1 MDGLVALVAF
11 FLAVGVLLVWGKAQR
26 MLGVFYMLR
35 SSLGIRFIDWVA
47 GLCPGFWR
55 FLADYSVL
63 LSFGGLG
70 AYFLSSNRQSRGA
83 LYGGVLLSGA
93 LLALASALAGRYDS
107 ALAFAAMSLSV
118 WFLMARLGSP
128 ILDAVLSMCYLT
140 LAFAQAF
147 DAFTSVLYGFFGLPA
162 VMVYLLSTHGMNIVT
177 AKTTLPGI
185 SPMLPSERGG
195 SIGVGFPGY
204 DLFVPWWHALIAL
217 FITLAAHEGAHGIM
231 IRVAKVRLKSTG
243 ILTLLTMPIGA
254 FVEPDEEELKARPSV
269 DRMRVYTVG
278 SFANLIVGLVA
289 AAGVFLLLS
298 VSSSIVY
305 SDGMRVVGFM
315 DGYPAEHV
323 LREGT
328 VLYSVDGVSTT
339 GLSVYRNATGA
350 RKPGDVL
357 SLETSDGRF
366 DVKLMESRE
375 EPGKAYMGVYLAENL
390 RVRGAWGM
398 LVSVGLLAFLLESLG
413 WVAFFNINI
422 ALVNLLPIVPFD
434 GGGMFRELLQVPSM
448 SEAAVKRFLYASAA
462 VMGALFLVNVIPLVR
477 IVWGYLV
484 SLV

>member
-1 MDGLVALVAF
+1 MDGLIALGAF
-11 FLAVGVLLVWGKAQR
+11 FLVVGVLLVWGKAQR
-26 MLGVFYMLR
+26 MLGVFFMLR
-35 SSLGIRFIDWVA
+35 SNLGIRFIDYVA

-70 AYFLSSNRQSRGA
+70 AYYLSSHRQSRGA
-83 LYGGVLLSGA
+83 LYGSVLLSGA
-93 LLALASALAGRYDS
+93 LLALASAYAGRYES
-107 ALAFAAMSLSV
+107 AVAFIALSLSV
-118 WFLMARLGSP
+118 WFLMSRLESP
-128 ILDAVLSMCYLT
+128 LLDAILSMAYLM
-140 LAFAQAF
+140 LAFAQVF
-147 DAFTSVLYGFFGLPA
+147 DVFTSALYGFFGLPA
-162 VMVYLLSTHGMNIVT
+162 VMVYLLSTHGLNIVT
-177 AKTTLPGI
+177 AKTSLPGI

-243 ILTLLTMPIGA
+243 VLTLLTMPIGA
-254 FVEPDEEELKARPSV
+254 FVEPDDEELKQRPSV

-278 SFANLIVGLVA
+278 SFANLIVGLAA
-289 AAGVFLLLS
+289 AAGMFLLIS
-298 VSSSIVY
+298 ASSSVVY

-315 DGYPAEHV
+315 DGYPAKDV
-323 LREGT
+323 LKEGS
-328 VLYSVDGVSTT
+328 VIYSVDGVSTT
-339 GLSVYRNATGA
+339 DLALYRNATGA
-350 RKPGDVL
+350 HKPGDVL
-357 SLETSDGRF
+357 SLETSEGRF
-366 DVKLMESRE
+366 DIKLMDSKD
-375 EPGKAYMGVYLAENL
+375 EPGKAYMGVYLADNL
-390 RVRGAWGM
+390 KIRGFVGM
-398 LVSVGLLAFLLESLG
+398 LVSVAVLGFLLESLG

-434 GGGMFRELLQVPSM
+434 GGGMFKELLQVPSM

-462 VMGALFLVNVIPLVR
+462 VMGVLFVVNVIPLLR
-477 IVWGYLV
+477 LFWGFLV